1 MKRHYIT
8 AVRELLAAGQEPGH
22 VISGLKKVLEDR
34 GHTALLPAILRGVA
48 REMEDGAKDTKPR
61 VTVAKKGDEKSER
74 EAIEKALASL
84 KATDEFAIHYD
95 ENIIG
100 GAIVEANH
108 ERVDMSYRRALINLY
123 HSITK

>member
-1 MKRHYIT
+1 M
-8 AVRELLAAGQEPGH
+8 
-22 VISGLKKVLEDR
+22 ISGLKKVLHDK
-34 GHTALLPAILRGVA
+34 GHAALLPAILRGVA
-48 REMEDGAKDTKPR
+48 RELQDGSRDAKPR
-61 VTVAKKGDEKSER
+61 VTLAKKEDEKAEK

-84 KATDEFAIHYD
+84 EAKDEPTIAYD
-95 ENIIG
+95 ESIIG